1 MWQLP
6 GKLIGVCFMERAKF
20 GLVIVG
26 NSKTLMTD
34 QLWEKYIINQ
44 AQRNQYYTAKTFS
57 EV

>member
-44 AQRNQYYTAKTFS
+44 A
-57 EV
+57 

>member
-1 MWQLP
+1 MWQLL
-6 GKLIGVCFMERAKF
+6 GKLIGVSFMERAKF

-44 AQRNQYYTAKTFS
+44 AQKKKYYTAKTFS